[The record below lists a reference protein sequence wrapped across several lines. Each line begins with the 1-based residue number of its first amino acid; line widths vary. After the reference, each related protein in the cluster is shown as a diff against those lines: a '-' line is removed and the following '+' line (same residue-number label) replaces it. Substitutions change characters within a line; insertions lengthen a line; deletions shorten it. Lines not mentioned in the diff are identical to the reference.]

1 MPAPSSE
8 SNVPVSPTWPDLLP
22 SMTSATTEYQQW
34 LDELERTRRDWLLLD
49 RRWNLIRSGLFLA
62 AVALLIFGYW
72 LTPNSVMTWL
82 GWLAMVGF
90 LVAVTWH
97 ENLRER
103 LHAQR
108 MRRNVLRR
116 LIARAERRWDR
127 LPLWNPQ
134 IGSVSDPTDPA
145 TADAGTAPA
154 SGPRGGAVTKVDRGG
169 SRNAIGAAGVDPGA
183 VADDLDV
190 FGHGSL
196 FQLVSMASLGP
207 GLRTLAEWLI
217 GPAAQATATRR
228 YQAAAALAKLRHWR
242 VEFYTHARRAGSGTA
257 DPDHFLHWIN
267 SPSWLRQHSG
277 LALWSVLGPLVLVG
291 LFIAL
296 VVLVVMGRGAEPE
309 TLQTID
315 SAIRWVAGGIA
326 AVVGINLLI
335 STFLLGDV
343 HEIFAAALS
352 GRGDV
357 DGYRQMFELCEA
369 LPDTVSQAGE
379 ADLVAHAKRTL
390 CDPVTGAS
398 VAIRSLGRV
407 ATAAALKR
415 SGGLFLV
422 YLLLQMGGL
431 WDLHVLRYLE
441 RWQQAHVDD
450 AARWF
455 EALGELEAAASL
467 AALIDENP
475 TWAAPHWISPTTAPG
490 AASAATPVATV
501 LAARQLG
508 HPLLRD
514 QQRVCNDVS
523 VGPQGTLLLVTG
535 SNMSGKSTLLRSIGL
550 NVLLAGA
557 GGPVCAEAFSLPDL
571 ELATSIRVRD
581 NLAEGV
587 SFYMAELK
595 SLARVVRHAEALSK
609 RRGASGTQPTG
620 TLLYLLD
627 EILQGTNSRERQIA
641 VAHVLRHLIDHGAIG
656 AISTHDLELAED
668 PSLREISQTVH
679 FRETITKDE
688 QGRDEMTFDYRMR
701 QGVSPT
707 TNALRLLEVVGLGIP
722 NV

>member
-1 MPAPSSE
+1 
-8 SNVPVSPTWPDLLP
+8 
-22 SMTSATTEYQQW
+22 MTSATTEYQQW
-34 LDELERTRRDWLLLD
+34 LDELERARRDGLRLD
-49 RRWNLIRSGLFLA
+49 RRWNFIRSGLFLA
-62 AVALLIFGYW
+62 AVALLIFGYG
-72 LTPNSVMTWL
+72 LTPNAALAWL
-82 GWLAMVGF
+82 GWLALLAF
-90 LVAVTWH
+90 LGAVTWH

-108 MRRNVLRR
+108 MRWSVLRR
-116 LIARAERRWDR
+116 LIARTERRWDR

-134 IGSVSDPTDPA
+134 IDSAGDASRSGKPA
-145 TADAGTAPA
+145 GPA
-154 SGPRGGAVTKVDRGG
+154 SGPESGGRVVAPADRGG
-169 SRNAIGAAGVDPGA
+169 SRNAIEAPGVDPGA

-190 FGHGSL
+190 FGQGSL
-196 FQLVSMASLGP
+196 FQLVSLASLGP
-207 GLRTLAEWLI
+207 GLRTLAGWLI
-217 GPAAQATATRR
+217 GPATRATATRR
-228 YQAAAALAKLRHWR
+228 YQAAAELAKLRRWR
-242 VEFYTHARRAGSGTA
+242 VDFYTHARRAGSGTA
-257 DPDHFLHWIN
+257 DPDHFLRWIN
-267 SPSWLRQHSG
+267 SPSWLQQHRG
-277 LALWSVLGPLVLVG
+277 LAVWSVLSPLLLIG

-296 VVLVVMGRGAEPE
+296 AVLVLMGRGAEPE
-309 TLQTID
+309 TLPTLD
-315 SAIRWVAGGIA
+315 SALRWVAGGVA

-335 STFLLGDV
+335 STFLLGEV
-343 HEIFAAALS
+343 HEIFASALA

-369 LPDTVSQAGE
+369 LPDSAGSAGE
-379 ADLVAHAKRTL
+379 ADLVGHAKTTL

-398 VAIRSLGRV
+398 VAMRSLGRV

-431 WDLHVLRYLE
+431 WDLHVLRHLE
-441 RWQQAHVDD
+441 RWKRAHAGD

-455 EALGELEAAASL
+455 DALGELEAAASL

-475 TWAAPHWISPTTAPG
+475 TWAAPTWV
-490 AASAATPVATV
+490 AASAAQDKPPGGMPTTGTGGMPTTGTGGTV
-501 LAARQLG
+501 LTARQLG

-514 QQRVCNDVS
+514 AQRVCNDVS
-523 VGPQGTLLLVTG
+523 VGPCGTLLLVTG

-557 GGPVCAEAFSLPDL
+557 GGPVCAESFSLPDL

-595 SLARVVRHAEALSK
+595 SLARVVRHAEALSQ
-609 RRGASGTQPTG
+609 RRGGAGGPGGT

-656 AISTHDLELAED
+656 AISTHDLELADD
-668 PSLREISQTVH
+668 PSLREISHTVH

-688 QGRDEMTFDYRMR
+688 QGRDQMTFDYRMR

-722 NV
+722 NR

>member
-1 MPAPSSE
+1 
-8 SNVPVSPTWPDLLP
+8 
-22 SMTSATTEYQQW
+22 MTSATTEYQQW
-34 LDELERTRRDWLLLD
+34 LDELEQTRRDWLLLD
-49 RRWNLIRSGLFLA
+49 RRWNFIRSGLFLA
-62 AVALLIFGYW
+62 AVALLIFGYS
-72 LTPNSVMTWL
+72 LTPNAALTWL
-82 GWLAMVGF
+82 GWLALVAF

-116 LIARAERRWDR
+116 LIARTERRWDR

-134 IGSVSDPTDPA
+134 IDA
-145 TADAGTAPA
+145 TADAAN
-154 SGPRGGAVTKVDRGG
+154 
-169 SRNAIGAAGVDPGA
+169 SRNAGTEASPGPDSSRGRTETPVEFSGARNTIAAAGVDPGA

-196 FQLVSMASLGP
+196 FQLVSIASLGP
-207 GLRTLAEWLI
+207 GLRTLAGWLI
-217 GPAAQATATRR
+217 GPATRATATRR
-228 YQAAAALAKLRHWR
+228 YQAAAELAKLRRWR
-242 VEFYTHARRAGSGTA
+242 VDFYTHARRAGSGTA
-257 DPDHFLHWIN
+257 DPDHFLRWIS
-267 SPSWLRQHSG
+267 SPSWLQQHRG
-277 LALWSVLGPLVLVG
+277 LALWSVLSPLLLIG

-296 VVLVVMGRGAEPE
+296 FVLVLMGRGAEPE
-309 TLQTID
+309 TLQTVD
-315 SAIRWVAGGIA
+315 SAIRWVAGAVA

-343 HEIFAAALS
+343 HEIFASALA

-369 LPDTVSQAGE
+369 LPDSGSSAGE
-379 ADLVAHAKRTL
+379 ADLVGHAKTTL

-398 VAIRSLGRV
+398 VAMRSLGRV

-431 WDLHVLRYLE
+431 WDLHVLGRLE
-441 RWQQAHVDD
+441 RWKRAHAGD

-455 EALGELEAAASL
+455 DALGELEAAASL

-475 TWAAPHWISPTTAPG
+475 TWATPSWVSSTAAQDNP
-490 AASAATPVATV
+490 PLATV
-501 LAARQLG
+501 LTARQLG

-514 QQRVCNDVS
+514 SQRVCNDVS
-523 VGPQGTLLLVTG
+523 VGPCGTLLLVTG

-557 GGPVCAEAFSLPDL
+557 GGPVCATAFSLPDL

-595 SLARVVRHAEALSK
+595 SLARVVRHAEALSQ
-609 RRGASGTQPTG
+609 RRISAGGPTG
-620 TLLYLLD
+620 TTLLYLLD

-688 QGRDEMTFDYRMR
+688 QGRDQMTFDYRMR

-722 NV
+722 NR